1 MFLISD
7 YALELFFWLIMGSL
21 FLITV
26 TILLSKP
33 PRSSPV
39 TKQDTVHDAWNLSKS
54 NTLYD
59 IEINGMGVL
68 IFVWI
73 LFLCALILF

>member
-7 YALELFFWLIMGSL
+7 HALELFFWLIMGSV
-21 FLITV
+21 FLIAV

-54 NTLYD
+54 DTLYD

-73 LFLCALILF
+73 LFLCALIFV

>member
-1 MFLISD
+1 MFLTSD
-7 YALELFFWLIMGSL
+7 YTLELFFWLIMGSI
-21 FLITV
+21 FLIAV

-33 PRSSPV
+33 PRSSPII
-39 TKQDTVHDAWNLSKS
+39 KQDTVHDVWNLGKS

-59 IEINGMGVL
+59 IEINEMGVL

-73 LFLCALILF
+73 LFLCALIFI